1 MCQSKEFVADFL
13 EDPVP
18 TTSPT
23 NTIGLPI
30 FLRSVIISRGFSM
43 PSLGILNIAFACNGI
58 SGLDHAS
65 CAGDKSSV
73 FISPATL
80 KTVNLISFS
89 RPGLSKNHVPSAQL

>member
-1 MCQSKEFVADFL
+1 M
-13 EDPVP
+13 P

-30 FLRSVIISRGFSM
+30 LLRSAIISRGFSI
-43 PSLGILNIAFACNGI
+43 PSLGILNIAFACNGM

-80 KTVNLISFS
+80 KTVNLISS
-89 RPGLSKNHVPSAQL
+89 PRPGLSMNHVPSAQL